1 VVALIPISD
10 ANPTKRV
17 PYVTLGLIAVNIVM
31 FFLTPGLGQTD
42 ESTVHFIEKA
52 PLPCQLQDECP
63 TEPLGTLDGEPVVI
77 PERSFPAFLWSIVVG
92 TFLHAGWFHIGG
104 NMLFLWVFGN
114 NVEDF
119 LGHVRYLLFYLAGGI
134 AATFAH
140 IFTHLGDVLP
150 LVGAS
155 GAVAAVMGAYM
166 LLFPRAKVKV
176 LVPIFILWTILELE
190 AAAVLALWL
199 IYQFII
205 AAQETQ
211 GATSVAWMAHVG
223 GFVFGALIVFLAGGR
238 PHKRQPA
245 WEPQWRY

>member
-1 VVALIPISD
+1 MALIPISD

-17 PYVTLGLIAVNIVM
+17 PYVTLGLIAVNVVM
-31 FFLTPGLGQTD
+31 FFLTPGLGRSD
-42 ESTVHFIEKA
+42 ESTVYFIENA
-52 PLPCQLQDECP
+52 PLPCQIEDSCP
-63 TEPLGTLDGEPVVI
+63 NEPLGFYEGEPVVV
-77 PERSFPAFLWSIVVG
+77 PDRSLPSFMWAVIVG
-92 TFLHAGWFHIGG
+92 TFLHAGWFHILG

-119 LGHVRYLLFYLAGGI
+119 LGHVKYLLFYLAGGI
-134 AATFAH
+134 VATMAH
-140 IFTHLGDVLP
+140 IVTHLDDVVP

-155 GAVAAVMGAYM
+155 GAVAAVMGGYM

-176 LVPIFILWTILELE
+176 LVPIFIIFTVIELE
-190 AAAVLALWL
+190 AVAVLALWL

-205 AAQETQ
+205 AAQELQ

-223 GFVFGALIVFLAGGR
+223 GFVFGAALIYLIGGR
-238 PHKRQPA
+238 PHKPQPA

>member
-1 VVALIPISD
+1 MALIPISD

-17 PYVTLGLIAVNIVM
+17 PYVTLGLIAINIVM
-31 FFLTPGLGQTD
+31 FFLTPGLGQSD
-42 ESTVHFIEKA
+42 ESTVYFIEKA
-52 PLPCQLQDECP
+52 ALPCQIEDACP
-63 TEPLGTLDGEPVVI
+63 TESLGTFEGEPVIV
-77 PERSFPAFLWSIVVG
+77 PERSLPSFLWAAIVG
-92 TFLHAGWFHIGG
+92 TFLHAGWFHILG

-119 LGHVRYLLFYLAGGI
+119 LGHVKYLLFYLAGGI
-134 AATFAH
+134 VATLAH
-140 IFTHLGDVLP
+140 VVTHMGDVVP

-176 LVPIFILWTILELE
+176 LVPIFIIFTIIELE
-190 AAAVLALWL
+190 AVAVLGLWL

-205 AAQETQ
+205 ATQELQ

-223 GFVFGALIVFLAGGR
+223 GFVFGAAVVFLLGGR
-238 PHKRQPA
+238 PHTPQPA
-245 WEPQWRY
+245 WAPEWRY